1 MSVALNN
8 PTPVSCGMVNLT
20 PFQARVLATLRE
32 AGKPVSWRDAAALLD
47 WHTTGSVR
55 TALEQ
60 LCRLNLVERTRNT
73 GGGEHWWL
81 YGVRG

>member
-8 PTPVSCGMVNLT
+8 PTAVPCGVVNLT
-20 PFQARVLATLRE
+20 PYQARVLQAVQS
-32 AGKPVSWRDAAALLD
+32 AGQPVTWRDAAAAI
-47 WHTTGSVR
+47 HSHAPSSVR

-60 LCRLNLVERTRNT
+60 LYRLNLVQRTRNT
-73 GGGEHWWL
+73 GNGDQWWL